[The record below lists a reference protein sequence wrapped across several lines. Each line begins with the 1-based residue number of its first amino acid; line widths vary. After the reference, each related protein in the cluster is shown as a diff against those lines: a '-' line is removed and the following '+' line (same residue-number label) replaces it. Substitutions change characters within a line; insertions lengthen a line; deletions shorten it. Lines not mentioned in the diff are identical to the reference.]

1 MGATAVVSSSAAGS
15 SSTAG
20 VSASVTS
27 LLSPVGVGVGSV
39 VVALALVYVLAHLD
53 VISARPNANERTRQ
67 LLIASAIPLGV
78 AFAATVA
85 FRTLQIL

>member
-1 MGATAVVSSSAAGS
+1 MGATAMVSSSAAG

-27 LLSPVGVGVGSV
+27 LLSPVGMGVGGV

-53 VISARPNANERTRQ
+53 VISARPDTNEGTR
-67 LLIASAIPLGV
+67 LALVATAIPLGV
-78 AFAATVA
+78 TFAGVVV
-85 FRTLQIL
+85 FQTLEIL